1 MKKTTLMVG
10 LLGLSL
16 SSTILSASEISIV
29 NNMSGSGNLLISDHM
44 SVESSVLDRDIPL
57 RFEQERIALD
67 PHAVGSGDLF
77 NTHWNTSAY
86 IEHKLFYMLTHTLMH
101 SNVVNFFPDSMV
113 RLNQYFIDDKKPQCN
128 GLHFQVQSHWQ
139 SYYLQLE
146 YRF

>member
-1 MKKTTLMVG
+1 MKKITLMVG

-16 SSTILSASEISIV
+16 SSTTLWASESSIV
-29 NNMSGSGNLLISDHM
+29 SNMSVADDM

-57 RFEQERIALD
+57 RFEQERIAFD

-77 NTHWNTSAY
+77 HAHWNTSAY

-113 RLNQYFIDDKKPQCN
+113 RLNQYFVDDKKPQGN
-128 GLHFQVQSHWQ
+128 GFHFQVQSHWQ